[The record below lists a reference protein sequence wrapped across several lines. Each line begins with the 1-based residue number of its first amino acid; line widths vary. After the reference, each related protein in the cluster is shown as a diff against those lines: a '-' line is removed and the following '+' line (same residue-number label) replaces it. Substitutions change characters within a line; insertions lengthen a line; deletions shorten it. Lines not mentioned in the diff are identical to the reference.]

1 MDLAFL
7 LFVLALFIAVV
18 LLLEGAYVFW
28 ESKKG
33 PEAKRLQQRL
43 RLLEGGKVQSESISL
58 LKSRVL
64 SDLPLFDRVLHSLPR
79 VSSLDRWV
87 LQSGVATSVGRLLSL
102 TLLAGVATF
111 LVALLLNVPPI
122 VAVLFFALPA
132 CSIPWVVV
140 ARCRAK
146 RLHKFEE
153 QLPDALDLIGRALRA
168 GHAFPIAMQMVA
180 TEATDPIASEFQ
192 AAFDEINFGVPMSE
206 AMMSMAARVPSMDL
220 RYFVVSVLLQRETGG
235 NLAELLDNLSTL
247 VRERFKL
254 MGRVRVLAAEGK
266 LSAYILVALPFF
278 TAGAIFT
285 VAPKFMEV
293 LWTDPMGLNMVFG
306 TIAMMIVG
314 VFVMWRIVKIR
325 V

>member
-1 MDLAFL
+1 MDIGFL

-18 LLLEGAYVFW
+18 LLLEGAYVYW
-28 ESKKG
+28 EAKKG
-33 PEAKRLQQRL
+33 PEARRLKQRM
-43 RLLEGGKVQSESISL
+43 RLLEGGSAQSESISL

-64 SDLPLFDRVLHSLPR
+64 SDLPLFDRVLHSFPR
-79 VSSLDRWV
+79 MAALDRWV
-87 LQSGVATSVGRLLSL
+87 LQSGTATSVGRLFAL

-111 LVALLLNVPPI
+111 MVSLLLNVPPI
-122 VAVLFFALPA
+122 VAALFFALPA
-132 CSIPWVVV
+132 SGIPWIVVGRHRS
-140 ARCRAK
+140 ARLA
-146 RLHKFEE
+146 KFEE
-153 QLPDALDLIGRALRA
+153 QLPDTLDLIGRALRA

-180 TEATDPIASEFQ
+180 TEAADPIASEFQ
-192 AAFDEINFGVPMSE
+192 AAFDEINFGVPMNE
-206 AMMSMAARVPSMDL
+206 ALMSMAARVPSMDL

-254 MGRVRVLAAEGK
+254 LGRVRVLAAEGK

-285 VAPKFMEV
+285 VAPKFMEI
-293 LWTDPMGLNMVFG
+293 LWTDPMGLKMVFA
-306 TIAMMIVG
+306 TIAMMVVG